1 MSYQLIFSQAARD
14 DLRRLFDFLLER
26 ELSSPTGDPT
36 LPDRAIEAIERA
48 CEFLRHSPF
57 SCRKVAANPF
67 MRELLISFGH
77 SGYVALFE
85 IQDERRVIVGAVR
98 HQRESDYH

>member
-1 MSYQLIFSQAARD
+1 MSYEVIFSPSARE
-14 DLRRLFDFLLER
+14 DLHRLFYFLLER

-36 LPDRAIEAIERA
+36 LPERAIEAIEQA
-48 CEFLRHSPF
+48 CHFLTHSPF
-57 SCRKVAANPF
+57 SCRKAADSPF
-67 MRELLISFGH
+67 MRELLISFGR

-85 IQDERRVIVGAVR
+85 IREDARVIVGAVR